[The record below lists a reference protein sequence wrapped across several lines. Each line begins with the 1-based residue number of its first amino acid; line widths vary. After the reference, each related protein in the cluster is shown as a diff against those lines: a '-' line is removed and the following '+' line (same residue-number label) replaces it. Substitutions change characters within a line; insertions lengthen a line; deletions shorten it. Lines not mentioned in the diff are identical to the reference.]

1 MKLFA
6 IENIIRR
13 SLFSCTRLLSTLS
26 VNSDLTMNENKVT
39 RKPRYDGR
47 TKKRQWEER
56 RSDKGAGLDPTLP
69 KLMKIEQTEPISDKI
84 KRRKFVILMGYSGVG
99 YYGMQRNPNTKTVE
113 EDLLNALL
121 ETQFITQDSFDQ
133 VQNMH
138 YQRAAR
144 TDKGVSAARQVVSL
158 KLSENFDIAPVNE
171 KLPEQIRLF
180 GFKRVTKGFNAKS
193 QCDGRTY
200 LYVLPTIAFADANA
214 ICSQKDFRISDD
226 KIKEINDVLKLYE
239 GTKNFHNFTSKK
251 KAEDPS
257 AKRFIRSFVCE
268 PPFIKEDVEFCTLK
282 VYGQSFM
289 LHQIRKM
296 VGMLLAVLRG
306 LATQDIIIKALSTE
320 KLNVPR
326 APGLGLLLDYVHYE
340 RYNYRY
346 GEDGMH
352 EKLTW
357 DEVEK
362 DVKEFKENHILP
374 VILDTEIK
382 EEAMVWWLQ
391 NKLVYH
397 SYDDVD
403 EKNEESDD
411 EKNEEIDDENNAD
424 NVKNDEFQNVVKSV

>member
-1 MKLFA
+1 
-6 IENIIRR
+6 
-13 SLFSCTRLLSTLS
+13 
-26 VNSDLTMNENKVT
+26 MNENKVT